1 MSWVHRCLIVPT
13 DQVELARQISAAL
26 AGPSGDGMWITPLS
40 PTGELPATHW
50 ISAGLI
56 SQSFAD
62 MLPLTIFP
70 EDSDPITT
78 PGTPLLVADLATAN
92 DYPTTSDDVQALFDA
107 SDVTEQDAFT
117 AMARL
122 GLVMASEPMEEKT

>member
-1 MSWVHRCLIVPT
+1 MTYRCIIVPGA
-13 DQVELARQISAAL
+13 QVQYARDLSAAA
-26 AGPSGDGMWITPLS
+26 AGPAGAGMYTTPLS

-70 EDSDPITT
+70 EDSDPITA
-78 PGTPLLVADLATAN
+78 PGEALLVADLATAN
-92 DYPTTSDDVQALFDA
+92 DYPTTRDDVQALFDA

-122 GLVMASEPMEEKT
+122 GLMMANPAE

>member
-1 MSWVHRCLIVPT
+1 MTYRCIIVP
-13 DQVELARQISAAL
+13 DAQVQYARDISAAA
-26 AGPSGDGMWITPLS
+26 AGPAGSGMYTTPLS

-78 PGTPLLVADLATAN
+78 PGEALLVADLATAN
-92 DYPTTSDDVQALFDA
+92 DYPTTHDDVQALFDA

-117 AMARL
+117 ALARL
-122 GLVMASEPMEEKT
+122 NLKISNLEDE

>member
-1 MSWVHRCLIVPT
+1 MYT
-13 DQVELARQISAAL
+13 
-26 AGPSGDGMWITPLS
+26 TPLS

-70 EDSDPITT
+70 EDSDPITA

-92 DYPTTSDDVQALFDA
+92 DYPTTRDDVQALFDA

-117 AMARL
+117 AMDRL
-122 GLVMASEPMEEKT
+122 GLMMANPAE

>member
-1 MSWVHRCLIVPT
+1 MNWTHRCLIVPNA
-13 DQVELARQISAAL
+13 QVEFARSLSAAI
-26 AGPSGDGMWITPLS
+26 AGLSGTGMWTAKLS
-40 PTGELPATHW
+40 AGGSEPATHW

-92 DYPTTSDDVQALFDA
+92 DYPTTRDDVQELFDV
-107 SDVTEQDAFT
+107 SDVTEQDAFA

-122 GLVMASEPMEEKT
+122 GLTLANPAE

>member
-1 MSWVHRCLIVPT
+1 MTYRCIIVP
-13 DQVELARQISAAL
+13 DAQVQYARDLSAAA
-26 AGPSGDGMWITPLS
+26 AGPAGAGMYTTPMS

-50 ISAGLI
+50 ISAGFI

-92 DYPTTSDDVQALFDA
+92 DYPTTRDDVQALFDA

-122 GLVMASEPMEEKT
+122 GLVMTQTPENVDGE